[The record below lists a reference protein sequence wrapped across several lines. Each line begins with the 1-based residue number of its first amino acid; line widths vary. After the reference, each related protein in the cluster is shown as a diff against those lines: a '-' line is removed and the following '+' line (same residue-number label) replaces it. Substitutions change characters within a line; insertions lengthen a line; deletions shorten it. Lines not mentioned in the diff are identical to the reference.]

1 MGRLIDVVSIKDLP
15 PAVMLQVGDL
25 LLVRATGG
33 RVLEG
38 AETLQAL
45 GSFGAAALAPDGQV
59 LAATGGP
66 AAVAFLARMPGTARI
81 EVMRGDPFGGPR
93 SAVTVAV
100 TVEAGVEA
108 PVAVKGTLSRR

>member
-1 MGRLIDVVSIKDLP
+1 MGRLIDVASIRDLP
-15 PAVMLQVGDL
+15 PAVTLQAGDL

-45 GSFGAAALAPDGQV
+45 GTFGAAALAPDGQV
-59 LAATGGP
+59 LAAAGEP

-81 EVMRGDPFGGPR
+81 EVMRGGPFGGPR
-93 SAVTVAV
+93 GAATVAV
-100 TVEAGVEA
+100 TVDA
-108 PVAVKGTLSRR
+108 